1 MKAFDILSQAAAE
14 QSQRA
19 TFYDAPQG
27 ERSMAKTVAMFN
39 VLHGTQLTEVQG
51 WQFMEILKMV
61 RSSQGALRVD
71 NFIDSAS
78 YASLAG
84 EAASAAAAV
93 FQEPSVEGPPEPA
106 KPTKPTKPARKPAA
120 KRGRK

>member
-1 MKAFDILSQAAAE
+1 MKAIEILNQAAAE
-14 QSQRA
+14 QKSRA
-19 TFYDAPQG
+19 VYYDAPQG

-61 RSSQGALRVD
+61 RSSQGALRPD
-71 NFIDSAS
+71 NFIDGAS

-84 EAASAAAAV
+84 EAASAAAA
-93 FQEPSVEGPPEPA
+93 QEPSVESQ
-106 KPTKPTKPARKPAA
+106 PTKPTKSARKPAA
-120 KRGRK
+120 KRRRK